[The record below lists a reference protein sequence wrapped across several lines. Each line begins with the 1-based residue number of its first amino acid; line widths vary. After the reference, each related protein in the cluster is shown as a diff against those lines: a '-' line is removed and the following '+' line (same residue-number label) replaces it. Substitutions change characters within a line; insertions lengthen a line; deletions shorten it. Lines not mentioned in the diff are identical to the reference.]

1 MLSSFLP
8 KASLLVGLSFVGF
21 YSQQYLKVLGG
32 TLPSRDLPSWRP
44 EHKEAERRR
53 FMNMVRWRNFA
64 QFRTALLMAPHNM
77 SKTVDLL
84 LQEREAAPDDPVIM
98 NPFRH
103 VQQSTLHRHVLRA
116 LIPCK

>member
-1 MLSSFLP
+1 MVEPSANMLSSFLP

-53 FMNMVRWRNFA
+53 FMNM
-64 QFRTALLMAPHNM
+64 
-77 SKTVDLL
+77 
-84 LQEREAAPDDPVIM
+84 EREAAPDDPVIM

-103 VQQSTLHRHVLRA
+103 NMPATIRNVGDLPSLESGEDD
-116 LIPCK
+116 